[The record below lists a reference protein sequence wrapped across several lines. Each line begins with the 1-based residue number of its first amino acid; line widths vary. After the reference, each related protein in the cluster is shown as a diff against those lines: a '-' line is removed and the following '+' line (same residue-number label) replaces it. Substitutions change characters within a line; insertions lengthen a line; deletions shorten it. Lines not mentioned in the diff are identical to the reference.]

1 MERRS
6 RVVSGEND
14 PGRHRNYA
22 YAAET
27 GKADPDLDWRHIR
40 AGAETRAAARRVA
53 RVALYARASRSA
65 GGAAARRAP
74 GSGFRGL
81 VALRMGRPRFRR
93 VAGAAPGLSRGRGRT
108 CAH

>member
-27 GKADPDLDWRHIR
+27 GKADSDLDWRHVR
-40 AGAETRAAARRVA
+40 AGAETRAAARRMA
-53 RVALYARASRSA
+53 RVALHARAGRST
-65 GGAAARRAP
+65 GRAAAPRAP
-74 GSGFRGL
+74 GPGFRGL
-81 VALRMGRPRFRR
+81 VALRMGRPRFWRA
-93 VAGAAPGLSRGRGRT
+93 AGAAPGL
-108 CAH
+108 